1 MPCMPMQRPQAQMQM
16 RPQMQMQGLG
26 QGLGRQLAQ
35 LLAGPPQWLLL
46 PCQVRCLRTGQG
58 LTGTI
63 WAGRATVRDGCRSE
77 AQASQGDRFRQ
88 WGCNLR
94 QLLTRDSCLQGSIIT
109 EK

>member
-26 QGLGRQLAQ
+26 QSLAPQFAQ

-63 WAGRATVRDGCRSE
+63 WAGRGDSAGRMPERSSGKPGHQV
-77 AQASQGDRFRQ
+77 QAVGM
-88 WGCNLR
+88 
-94 QLLTRDSCLQGSIIT
+94 
-109 EK
+109 